1 VIRRFFALLILVYSL
16 GFAVFM
22 LALGSPGDSDTPTDA
37 IVVPTGG
44 AGRIDRGIALLQAHA
59 AKRMLVTGV
68 DRDVRPI
75 ELAIEY
81 RVSPR
86 LFECCIDLG
95 REAVDTRSNG
105 EETARWVA
113 AHGYRSIRLVTSS
126 WHMPRA
132 RMELGHALGSD
143 VTIVSDPVQSE
154 AGLGMLFR
162 EYNKYLVRRIA
173 LWAGW

>member
-1 VIRRFFALLILVYSL
+1 MLSL
-16 GFAVFM
+16 G
-22 LALGSPGDSDTPTDA
+22 GSHDRTAHTDA

-44 AGRIDRGIALLQAHA
+44 AGRIDRGLALMQRNA
-59 AKRMLVTGV
+59 AKRMLITGV

-86 LFECCIDLG
+86 LFTCCVDLG

-113 AHGYRSIRLVTSS
+113 AHGYHSVRLVTSS

-132 RMELGHALGSD
+132 RMELGHALNDD
-143 VTIVSDPVQSE
+143 VALVGDPVPSE

-162 EYNKYLVRRIA
+162 EYNKYLVRRVA
-173 LWAGW
+173 LWLGW